1 MCGRFASAR
10 ATQDLLDAFM
20 IDPTLPLDDELRQWR
35 ASWNV
40 APTHDVRMIVERAPR
55 ETPDAPPVRQLRTA
69 RWGLVP
75 SWARDPSGGARLLN
89 ARSETVLEKPSFKR
103 AAASRRAVVPADGY
117 YEWRK
122 LDDGPR
128 PAKQPFY
135 IHPADGSVAALAGL
149 YEFWRDKDLPDDDPG
164 RWLVTCTILTRA
176 ATGEL
181 ADIHDRTPVMLTDTT
196 VDGWLDP
203 STDGREA
210 LDLALSDAPELVW
223 HPVSSRVGRVSEN
236 DARLLDAE
244 G

>member
-20 IDPTLPLDDELRQWR
+20 IDPTLPLDDELREWR

-40 APTHDVRMIVERAPR
+40 APTHDVRIVVERTPR
-55 ETPDAPPVRQLRTA
+55 ENPDAPPVRQLRTA

-103 AAASRRAVVPADGY
+103 AAASRRAAVPADGY
-117 YEWRK
+117 YEWRT
-122 LDDGPR
+122 LGDGPR
-128 PAKQPFY
+128 PTKQPYY

-149 YEFWRDKDLPDDDPG
+149 YEFWRDKNLPDDDPA

-176 ATGEL
+176 AAGEL
-181 ADIHDRTPVMLTDTT
+181 AEIHDRTPVMLTAATL
-196 VDGWLDP
+196 DGWLDP
-203 STDGREA
+203 ATGARDA
-210 LDLALSDAPELVW
+210 LDLALSDAPPLTW
-223 HPVSSRVGRVSEN
+223 HPVPARVGRVSEN
-236 DARLLDAE
+236 DAGLLDRE
-244 G
+244 V